1 MDIKKNIICIVDIEV
16 NKKHHVNVVID
27 CNFKKSFS
35 KKIYSTLDQVLILVR
50 SIKKNWKFSYTINLL
65 YNSVIDHDT
74 YEKLKSLDIELYN
87 VPVVFSTSRFELSR
101 SLAYT
106 LDLNVR
112 GTHRLI
118 LDCDMV
124 AVNDISSA
132 LDDLFEYDISA
143 MYEFGTNTSNT
154 QEEYDACVDYICDTM
169 QYTKPR
175 KQFCLSERC
184 YATDY
189 HLTNIELDC
198 PLFNPI
204 SLIKEDL
211 AKNFGD
217 CYEKLWTKLFKENN
231 FVNSVHLL
239 QLGMSI
245 AMQHISQNMGVFIG
259 GMNMLTNLLAYD
271 KFKNFENVYL
281 LHCCV
286 GSYNYIKDLCDS
298 YLYETEFLGYEYYY
312 EKAIPLQTEMK
323 RELNQFTSHYENL
336 NIKPN
341 KS

>member
-1 MDIKKNIICIVDIEV
+1 MDKKYHINI
-16 NKKHHVNVVID
+16 VID
-27 CNFKKSFS
+27 CNFNKVFRTKR
-35 KKIYSTLDQVLILVR
+35 YSILQQVLILVR

-87 VPVVFSTSRFELSR
+87 VPVVFSTSQFELSR
-101 SLAYT
+101 SLSYT
-106 LDLNVR
+106 LDLNIR
-112 GTHRLI
+112 GTHRLV

-124 AVNDISSA
+124 AVNDISSV
-132 LDDLFEYDISA
+132 LDDLLEYDISA
-143 MYEFGTNTSNT
+143 MYEFGTNTNNT
-154 QEEYDACVDYICDTM
+154 QEEYDACVEYICDTM
-169 QYTKPR
+169 QYNQPR
-175 KQFCLSERC
+175 KQFRVSERC

-204 SLIKEDL
+204 SLIKEDI
-211 AKNFGD
+211 AKNFGN
-217 CYEKLWTKLFKENN
+217 CYTQLWTQLFKERN

-245 AMQHISQNMGVFIG
+245 AFQHVSKTLGVFKG
-259 GMNMLTNLLAYD
+259 GMNMLPNLLVYN
-271 KFKNFENVYL
+271 KFKNFQNVYL

-286 GSYNYIKDLCDS
+286 GTYEYVENLCET
-298 YLYETEFLGYEYYY
+298 YLNETEFLGYKYYY
-312 EKAIPLQTEMK
+312 EKTIPLHPKMK
-323 RELNQFTSHYENL
+323 RELNQFTNHYTNL

-341 KS
+341 NG